1 MSGGLQNKLRFVS
14 QRIGISITFSSIK
27 NNGASPAVLG
37 EGKEKVRGGGGGN
50 SGVAGWIRRHRRWDR
65 RGHRRRVCEQLITA
79 DNAATATY
87 H

>member
-37 EGKEKVRGGGGGN
+37 EGKEKVRGGGGGGKYVR
-50 SGVAGWIRRHRRWDR
+50 SI
-65 RGHRRRVCEQLITA
+65 E
-79 DNAATATY
+79 
-87 H
+87 